1 MSMGFRRKMALLMAG
16 CLVFG
21 SIQLTGLTV
30 QASQT
35 EDGQQPMSALTW
47 GRQ

>member
-35 EDGQQPMSALTW
+35 EDGAAAYVLSLIHI
-47 GRQ
+47 